1 MRRLALLAVVLISTT
16 ARAQDE
22 FEIQVYDVETAK
34 QGEAGLELHLN
45 HHLIHAAPDQTHLT
59 FEPHYG
65 LQSWLEL
72 GGYFQTALTTS
83 GDFAY
88 AGVKV
93 RLKARW
99 PRRVWDERIGLAAN
113 VEVSAVPARFEANVW
128 GGEVRPVLD
137 LVVGRL
143 YAAVNPIIDFDL
155 QGAVA
160 GHPQLQPAVKV
171 AVVITPALMI
181 GVEAYGAYGP
191 VDDLGSEKVERVFGV
206 VDVKGSW
213 WSLDVGIGASWGLP
227 DHPIG
232 KLIFGLDPF

>member
-1 MRRLALLAVVLISTT
+1 MPRLALLGLVLASSP
-16 ARAQDE
+16 AHAQDE
-22 FEIQVYDVETAK
+22 FEIQVYDVETARR
-34 QGEAGLELHLN
+34 GEAGLELHLN
-45 HHLIHAAPDQTHLT
+45 HHLIHGAPDQTHLT

-65 LQSWLEL
+65 LASWLEL
-72 GGYFQTALTTS
+72 GGYLQTALTTA

-88 AGVKV
+88 AGVKL

-99 PRRVWDERIGLAAN
+99 PRRVWEERIGLAAN
-113 VEVSAVPARFEANVW
+113 VEISAVPARFEPNVW
-128 GGEVRPVLD
+128 GGEARPVVD
-137 LVVGRL
+137 LLVGGF

-155 QGAVA
+155 RGDVA

-171 AVVITPALMI
+171 GVVITPALMI

-191 VDDLGSEKVERVFGV
+191 VDDLGREKVERVFGV
-206 VDVKGSW
+206 VDVKGRW
-213 WSLDVGIGASWGLP
+213 WSLDAGIGASWGLP